1 MAVYTN
7 NLAVEASIIDPITK
21 VVPVYP
27 VKDAYLSQAEPV
39 FPHGIQK
46 SLILNNSTDE
56 DFIGNKIIMAFDV
69 PKLKD
74 PQYEN
79 LISVTLE
86 LQCIT
91 TPKRDVNIG
100 IKYHTDNNWVEDGIT
115 WLGQPQD
122 NPEYIQMKTLPANAT
137 KLVYDI
143 TDVFTSHQ
151 NTEFHLPL
159 TIMEQESNTTQRK
172 VQFYSREAGT
182 RYSPVLK
189 ISYAYFAEMMDAKKI
204 DATVK
209 IRRCV
214 PDNNVFPP
222 VKAPEL
228 RGTVEIEGGISSS
241 YFPAKGTIPGVITLD
256 THSNDPKSPYYKQE
270 DGLQPDDLN
279 GTLVVRKNIYNFM
292 PDFDNLAGNVTIRQ
306 FTENI
311 FPAYEPEGITG
322 KADINIYV
330 TRKRLPSDGRWVRTC
345 DDPDE
350 NQRANDPAELIGNIS
365 IKTWHRVLNN
375 DDPDSPAIYNPSPLD
390 DEANIHEPAF
400 SLPATVN
407 VGYFPKL
414 EGHMMILKYHAV
426 LNSDPPVELPSELD
440 GSPYPYDRYIHAN
453 EVKCTVK
460 VRRYVPS
467 ESEDPPKLDG
477 HLAIAKYF
485 AVLNTDP
492 PAELPS
498 EFDGEPEAHFK
509 YVRANDVKA
518 VVTIR
523 RNVPN
528 ETEDAPE
535 IKDGKVFIKTY
546 NCTINNALNDFVD
559 PSPLNTEKE
568 EFYPAKDLEGAVRIR
583 DYDYFPPKKD
593 KEGNPIVPGN
603 ITIHEYFVPDP
614 EAEPPVKAP
623 ELNGHI
629 MVIGHRYEDL
639 GGHIS
644 IPKTEDLGCHLETRA
659 RGFSDLPPTPHRDP
673 VTGEMVPGALPGKI
687 TIDSASNGAYAF
699 IIV

>member
-46 SLILNNSTDE
+46 SLILNNSTE
-56 DFIGNKIIMAFDV
+56 QDFVGNKIIMAFDV

-100 IKYHTDNNWVEDGIT
+100 IKYHIDNDWIEDGTT
-115 WLGQPQD
+115 WLGQPED
-122 NPEYIQMKTLPANAT
+122 DPEYIQMKTLSANE
-137 KLVYDI
+137 KLLVYDL
-143 TDVFTSHQ
+143 TDLFTSHN

-189 ISYAYFAEMMDAKKI
+189 ITYAYFAEMMDAKKI
-204 DATVK
+204 DGTVK
-209 IRRCV
+209 IRRYV

-222 VKAPEL
+222 VKPPEL
-228 RGTVEIEGGISSS
+228 PGTLEIEGGISSS
-241 YFPAKGTIPGVITLD
+241 YFPAKDTIPGVIGIT
-256 THSNDPKSPYYKQE
+256 TF
-270 DGLQPDDLN
+270 DDHKDLE

-292 PDFDNLAGNVTIRQ
+292 PDIDKLPGTVTIRRYSDHK
-306 FTENI
+306 FK
-311 FPAYEPEGITG
+311 G
-322 KADINIYV
+322 KVDVNIYI
-330 TRKRLPSDGRWVRTC
+330 TRKGFPKVDDPPARLPSDGRWVQPLSIPYLKGKIAITIFDGNKDLNGEVRVA
-345 DDPDE
+345 
-350 NQRANDPAELIGNIS
+350 RPAY
-365 IKTWHRVLNN
+365 LN
-375 DDPDSPAIYNPSPLD
+375 
-390 DEANIHEPAF
+390 
-400 SLPATVN
+400 
-407 VGYFPKL
+407 
-414 EGHMMILKYHAV
+414 GHILTPKYHAV
-426 LNSDPPVELPSELD
+426 LDSSVELPSELD
-440 GSPYPYDRYIHAN
+440 GSPKDWDKYVHAN
-453 EVKCTVK
+453 DFTGVVT
-460 VRRYVPS
+460 VRRNVPNDT
-467 ESEDPPKLDG
+467 EDAPEITDG
-477 HLAIAKYF
+477 HVSIAKYF
-485 AVLNTDP
+485 AILDP
-492 PAELPS
+492 SIELPS
-498 EFDGEPEAHFK
+498 ELDGKPEEHFR
-509 YVRANDVKA
+509 YVHANDFAGTVN
-518 VVTIR
+518 IR

-528 ETEDAPE
+528 AKEDAPE
-535 IKDGKVFIKTY
+535 LNGVVAIT
-546 NCTINNALNDFVD
+546 TINDTKDF
-559 PSPLNTEKE
+559 
-568 EFYPAKDLEGAVRIR
+568 EGVVRIR

-614 EAEPPVKAP
+614 EAEPPVEAP

-629 MVIGHRYEDL
+629 LVIGHRYEDL

-644 IPKTEDLGCHLETRA
+644 IPDKKDLNCHLKTRA
-659 RGFSDLPPTPHRDP
+659 RRFADLPPTPHRDP